1 MKAPHVV
8 GYPEQQSLL
17 CAAEQPACSCRC
29 RLCCPAAV
37 AIKGNFLLGINFLI
51 VSLYP
56 IRVGATLMSSFL
68 VNTAL
73 ILAMSCAVIQFC
85 ASAFSAYANSS
96 MIFGI
101 FGSQVRCACPASLVM
116 TPPCNLPNACM
127 SVFQGANDPAG
138 ACAQGS
144 THCSPCCP
152 AHP

>member
-1 MKAPHVV
+1 MVTDTFP
-8 GYPEQQSLL
+8 
-17 CAAEQPACSCRC
+17 CAAV
-29 RLCCPAAV
+29 V
-37 AIKGNFLLGINFLI
+37 AIKGNFLLGLNFLI

-101 FGSQVRCACPASLVM
+101 FGSQVGAADHLMRCLACARRRKGDCMPPSEASNASDCACPSSAPYVRTQWVGL
-116 TPPCNLPNACM
+116 TDQRL
-127 SVFQGANDPAG
+127 
-138 ACAQGS
+138 AQGMPLPFV
-144 THCSPCCP
+144 HRKLQ
-152 AHP
+152 A

>member
-1 MKAPHVV
+1 MLLL
-8 GYPEQQSLL
+8 LL
-17 CAAEQPACSCRC
+17 CV
-29 RLCCPAAV
+29 CCPAVV
-37 AIKGNFLLGINFLI
+37 AIKGNFLLGLNFLI

-101 FGSQVRCACPASLVM
+101 FGSQVRCACACPACLVM
-116 TPPCNLPNACM
+116 TPPCNLLNARM
-127 SVFQGANDPAG
+127 SVLIGVQATPLARPA
-138 ACAQGS
+138 CK
-144 THCSPCCP
+144 
-152 AHP
+152 AHPTAVPAVGHTPGQAQCNLF

>member
-1 MKAPHVV
+1 MHILVEQSVV
-8 GYPEQQSLL
+8 LAAVGADTPIVISPADQNKCLL
-17 CAAEQPACSCRC
+17 CVVSAV
-29 RLCCPAAV
+29 V
-37 AIKGNFLLGINFLI
+37 AIKGNFLLGLNFLI

-101 FGSQVRCACPASLVM
+101 FGSQVR
-116 TPPCNLPNACM
+116 
-127 SVFQGANDPAG
+127 
-138 ACAQGS
+138 
-144 THCSPCCP
+144 
-152 AHP
+152 AHAHRYGCWRTAVDNSKLHWPLRRCTGRLQDGTVIL